1 MNHPNSPSFFHYWS
15 PAGTA
20 FLLNATSLGLFSIYG
35 LFVKPISVELE
46 TSAASLGIGMALIAL
61 VIGLTGPIIGPMLDR
76 FSIKRM
82 LYAGI
87 VVMGLSLA
95 ALTQAQSLLVMAG
108 LLICFGAGIS
118 LYGQMP
124 TNVLIINAYTKHR
137 ARSLALAAAGISCG
151 SIVLPPLTAALISNI
166 GWRQGLGILTMGIVI
181 VAALAVT
188 VGLSRY
194 KKNQTP
200 EATTEP
206 SIELE
211 IEIEKNTEIFDI
223 NLFKS
228 KAFWYIALGFGA
240 SFSVGSIYSFS
251 IASHMLSIG
260 ITLEQAAWMFTI
272 GGSCGLTGKFI
283 FAAVADRLRNHI
295 AAVANGLL
303 ILQIIVWLIVIYS
316 ESLNV
321 LYIAAAG
328 IGISAGVFT
337 PLYPYFNSVYFDKRI
352 MGKVNGAQSPIF
364 IPFTLLAAPLAGF
377 TFDSTGS
384 YLPAFWAIII
394 MSVISLFLFS
404 TLGKPPAGLPQSN

>member
-1 MNHPNSPSFFHYWS
+1 MNRPNSPSFFHYWS
-15 PAGTA
+15 PTGTA

-61 VIGLTGPIIGPMLDR
+61 VIGITGPIIGPMLDH

-82 LYAGI
+82 LYTGI
-87 VVMGLSLA
+87 AVMGLSLVS
-95 ALTQAQSLLVMAG
+95 LTQAQSLIVMAG

-137 ARSLALAAAGISCG
+137 ARALALAAAGISCG

-166 GWRQGLGILTMGIVI
+166 GWRQGLCLLTIGLVI
-181 VAALAVT
+181 VATLAVM

-194 KKNQTP
+194 KKHPAT
-200 EATTEP
+200 ESTTET

-211 IEIEKNTEIFDI
+211 IEKNTRSTDI

-260 ITLEQAAWMFTI
+260 ISLEQAAWMFTI
-272 GGSCGLTGKFI
+272 GGTCGITGKFI
-283 FAAVADRLRNHI
+283 FAGVADRLRNHI
-295 AAVANGLL
+295 VAVANGLL
-303 ILQIIVWLIVIYS
+303 ILQIVVWLIVIYS
-316 ESLNV
+316 NNLNV
-321 LYIAAAG
+321 LYVAAAG

-364 IPFTLLAAPLAGF
+364 IPFTLLAAPLSGL
-377 TFDSTGS
+377 TFDNTGS
-384 YLPAFWAIII
+384 YLPAFWAVIII
-394 MSVISLFLFS
+394 SVVSLFLFS
-404 TLGKPPAGLPQSN
+404 TIGKPPQSLAKFN